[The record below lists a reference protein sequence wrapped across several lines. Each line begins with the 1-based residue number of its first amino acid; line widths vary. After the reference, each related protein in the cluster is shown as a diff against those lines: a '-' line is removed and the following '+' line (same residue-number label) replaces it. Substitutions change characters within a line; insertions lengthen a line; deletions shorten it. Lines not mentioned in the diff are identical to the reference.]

1 MSPELVDIVEKL
13 GLTGSPIFLSLDG
26 AFSRQRRGGPRLFVR
41 IQPTSFPL
49 ALRTIRMGNVAPF
62 ISWREFCGRSD
73 FEFFNRNGQK
83 PTLQS
88 DRRTSALHLKP
99 DITGTGGRSPF
110 IVCRVREGRGFVL
123 RAGRYHPSF
132 ARQTHWRPSVAIP
145 DLSMGR

>member
-1 MSPELVDIVEKL
+1 MPCQVCSGSILLKTSVER
-13 GLTGSPIFLSLDG
+13 IFK
-26 AFSRQRRGGPRLFVR
+26 FSKPSWRVLAAETRGTASVR
-41 IQPTSFPL
+41 SDSANEPTIGFEDDPN
-49 ALRTIRMGNVAPF
+49 GKCGAPF
-62 ISWREFCGRSD
+62 ISSREFCGRSD

-123 RAGRYHPSF
+123 RAGRYHPKPRETKRIGGQVSRYL
-132 ARQTHWRPSVAIP
+132 A
-145 DLSMGR
+145 